1 MGVAALVV
9 LAVRYAFREQ
19 PLPVETATLDRGPM
33 QVAISAEGRTR
44 VHDRFVIFSPV
55 EGHLGRIEA
64 REGQKVRK
72 GAALAWITPAPL
84 EIRSE
89 RQREASLRAAE
100 ADVAAAEARVA
111 QARLNLEQAERESR
125 RVSGLVDSGIRPLQD
140 VEAARTGE
148 ASARQELAAATS
160 IVTAASYRAD
170 EVRSSLLKSDGQ
182 AVAVRS
188 PVDGMVLR
196 VSQESE
202 RVVSSGTPIMEVGD
216 PSKLELVFE
225 VLSTDAV
232 RIQPGFDVVVQNWG
246 NDQRSRAK
254 VRIIE
259 PGAFTK
265 VSALGVEEQRV
276 NVIADFCETAPALG
290 DGYRVEGEIV
300 VWTSPDALQ
309 VPVSALFRSGAE
321 WNVFVIHDDRAASRT
336 VTIGQRNSQ
345 MAEVLKGL
353 SKGDV
358 VVRYPDDRLRP
369 GKLIRKS

>member
-1 MGVAALVV
+1 M
-9 LAVRYAFREQ
+9 
-19 PLPVETATLDRGPM
+19 
-33 QVAISAEGRTR
+33 
-44 VHDRFVIFSPV
+44 
-55 EGHLGRIEA
+55 
-64 REGQKVRK
+64 
-72 GAALAWITPAPL
+72 
-84 EIRSE
+84 
-89 RQREASLRAAE
+89 
-100 ADVAAAEARVA
+100 A
-111 QARLNLEQAERESR
+111 QARLNLEQTGRELR
-125 RVSGLVDSGIRPLQD
+125 RISGLVDSGIRPLQD
-140 VEAARTGE
+140 LDAVRTGE

-160 IVTAASYRAD
+160 VVTAATYRAE
-170 EVRSSLLKSDGQ
+170 EVRSSLQKSDGQ

-188 PVDGMVLR
+188 PVDGVVLR

-232 RIQPGFDVVVQNWG
+232 RIQPGFDVLVQNWG
-246 NDQRSRAK
+246 NDQRSNAK
-254 VRIIE
+254 VRTIE

-276 NVIADFCETAPALG
+276 NIIAEFCDTAPALG

-300 VWTSPDALQ
+300 VWTSPDSLQ
-309 VPVSALFRSGAE
+309 VPVSALFRSGDE
-321 WNVFVIHDDRAASRT
+321 WNVFVVDGDRAVSRA

-353 SKGDV
+353 SHGDV

-369 GKLIRKS
+369 GKLIRTF